1 VAIPE
6 NEDRLADGAPPYR
19 HVAQSRRDAGDR
31 ECSKSPQFRAQNG
44 WNAFS
49 RDFTQPRRT
58 SMPSP
63 LQLLQIPGV
72 PQERSAVIAGPAH
85 GDDIR
90 WGDQKRGFV
99 RNVTDEARNDLV
111 QYPVTSGQC
120 SSPGNDRRLR
130 GEGKLD
136 LTTLHGK
143 SAERQADPTGVSP
156 SQWQTDRTGRAA
168 RNHRVSPTRRACS
181 GRQLP

>member
-1 VAIPE
+1 MGRRPIGTWHKAGAMRVIE
-6 NEDRLADGAPPYR
+6 NAPRVPSSVRRMGGTHSRGISRNRGERPCHHLFSFFRYLGCLRNDPPSSQGRRMGMTSDG
-19 HVAQSRRDAGDR
+19 
-31 ECSKSPQFRAQNG
+31 
-44 WNAFS
+44 
-49 RDFTQPRRT
+49 
-58 SMPSP
+58 
-63 LQLLQIPGV
+63 
-72 PQERSAVIAGPAH
+72 
-85 GDDIR
+85 
-90 WGDQKRGFV
+90 GDQKRGFV